1 METKDIIILAMAF
14 ALIGFSFYRKYA
26 KQKNAGGTGRPNSGT
41 GPKGSLKDQPDDY
54 EPYAGKKNG
63 E

>member
-1 METKDIIILAMAF
+1 METKDIIILIAVF
-14 ALIGFSFYRKYA
+14 ALAGFSLYRRYA
-26 KQKNAGGTGRPNSGT
+26 KQKSTGSAGRSAGGI

-54 EPYAGKKNG
+54 EPYAGKKSG